1 MAAAAALRKDD
12 GLATQDDTDQCVY
25 GRRGYS
31 CLVPNIPRT
40 TFIHPRLQQC
50 LGLFATDVE
59 LLCIPQGIGLCQR
72 LQQTKA
78 FRQIGY
84 GCWYVYAYKTHH
96 GGDQHGFLEST
107 FLSCTTE
114 SYNLLLTRVEAAV
127 DALNLFLL
135 NLVRF
140 CGPAQKSRL

>member
-1 MAAAAALRKDD
+1 MTPRIKVHRIWLTMEDNGFSAAHTRLFHPSDNSICLSEGRS
-12 GLATQDDTDQCVY
+12 
-25 GRRGYS
+25 GRRGKS
-31 CLVPNIPRT
+31 NDWFTWREREKKGESFPVRICV
-40 TFIHPRLQQC
+40 LQW
-50 LGLFATDVE
+50 FSRADM
-59 LLCIPQGIGLCQR
+59 
-72 LQQTKA
+72 
-78 FRQIGY
+78 
-84 GCWYVYAYKTHH
+84 YVRGK
-96 GGDQHGFLEST
+96 QHGFLEST